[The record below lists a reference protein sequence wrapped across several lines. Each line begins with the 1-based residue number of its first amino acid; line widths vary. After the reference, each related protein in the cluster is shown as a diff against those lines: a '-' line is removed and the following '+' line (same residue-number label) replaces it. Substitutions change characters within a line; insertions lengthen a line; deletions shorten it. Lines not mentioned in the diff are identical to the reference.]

1 MTGAKKTRVLS
12 RLSGSIT
19 VVAFLIILTTIS
31 SGLSS
36 TAQADSLASCI
47 SANPTYAGGF
57 AAHGAYFEVDFHNN
71 CQGADIGSV
80 HATLSTGAGT
90 SYQAFFMTY
99 GFEQAMFD
107 TFSTPPG
114 NWNVSVRVSVDKDL
128 SENTINLGSFYDSGS
143 SANTFSSPSSS
154 KQVCI
159 SAPGGKSQCL
169 SAPNFYWA
177 ICSTNPNGI
186 LYSQA
191 KNDWIKVW
199 AISASKS
206 SSCNPKF
213 PFLVEVKGSTK
224 QTSGSTNLKVIYSPY
239 RTFGT
244 YTQLLILKVK

>member
-1 MTGAKKTRVLS
+1 M
-12 RLSGSIT
+12 T
-19 VVAFLIILTTIS
+19 VVAFLIIVTTIS

-128 SENTINLGSFYDSGS
+128 SENTINLGTFYDSGS
-143 SANTFSSPSSS
+143 SANAFSIPPSG

-159 SAPGGKSQCL
+159 NAPGGKSQCL
-169 SAPNFYWA
+169 PAPNFYWA
-177 ICSTNPNGI
+177 VCSTNPNGT
-186 LYSQA
+186 LYSQGKSGWV
-191 KNDWIKVW
+191 KNWV
-199 AISASKS
+199 ISGKTS
-206 SSCNPKF
+206 SSCDSKF

-224 QTSGSTNLKVIYSPY
+224 QTSGSTNLKVVYSPY
-239 RTFGT
+239 HTFRS
-244 YTQLLILKVK
+244 YTQLLTLKVN